1 MNENSLRLLFIGPP
15 GVGKGTQA
23 KFLVERFN
31 IPQISTGDILREN
44 VRHKT
49 ELGNEAQTLMQAGK
63 LVPDTVILNMM
74 QARLAED
81 DCSQGYILDGF
92 PRTIPQAEGLHELLY
107 NLDQHLD
114 CTIVMKIDDSL
125 IINRLS
131 NRRSCTEC
139 NQVFNLLYDPPQ
151 QAGKCNE
158 CNGPL
163 VLREDDIADTIQR
176 RLNIYHQQTEP
187 VIEYYTKRGMIE
199 IIDAK
204 DSIQEIKTH
213 IIERLATITTN
224 LNS

>member
-1 MNENSLRLLFIGPP
+1 M
-15 GVGKGTQA
+15 A

-31 IPQISTGDILREN
+31 IPQISTGDMLREN

-74 QARLAED
+74 KARLAED

-92 PRTIPQAEGLHELLY
+92 PRTIPQAQGLDELLN
-107 NLDQHLD
+107 NLHQKLD
-114 CTIVMKIDDSL
+114 CVVVMNIADSL

-131 NRRSCTEC
+131 NRRSCKEC
-139 NQVFNLLYDPPQ
+139 NQVYNLIYDPPHHS
-151 QAGKCNE
+151 GKCNE
-158 CNGPL
+158 CNGDL
-163 VLREDDIADTIQR
+163 FLREDDIPDTIQQ

-187 VIEYYTKRGMIE
+187 VIEYYTQLGMAE

-204 DSIQEIKTH
+204 GSINDIKTN
-213 IIERLATITTN
+213 IIERIIVYN
-224 LNS
+224 N